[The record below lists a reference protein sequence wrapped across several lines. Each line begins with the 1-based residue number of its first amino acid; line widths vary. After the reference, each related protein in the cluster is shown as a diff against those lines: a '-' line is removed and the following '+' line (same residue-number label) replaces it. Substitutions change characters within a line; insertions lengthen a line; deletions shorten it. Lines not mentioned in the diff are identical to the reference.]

1 VRKTLKVVVLVKFQ
15 DESDERFKGVV
26 WIGLLVFL
34 LKLNMLEI
42 VGEGAW
48 ERLST

>member
-1 VRKTLKVVVLVKFQ
+1 M
-15 DESDERFKGVV
+15 KGSR
-26 WIGLLVFL
+26 GLYGLALLVFL

-42 VGEGAW
+42 VGEGAQ

>member
-1 VRKTLKVVVLVKFQ
+1 MRG
-15 DESDERFKGVV
+15 SR
-26 WIGLLVFL
+26 GLYEVAYWYSYSN
-34 LKLNMLEI
+34 LNMLEI